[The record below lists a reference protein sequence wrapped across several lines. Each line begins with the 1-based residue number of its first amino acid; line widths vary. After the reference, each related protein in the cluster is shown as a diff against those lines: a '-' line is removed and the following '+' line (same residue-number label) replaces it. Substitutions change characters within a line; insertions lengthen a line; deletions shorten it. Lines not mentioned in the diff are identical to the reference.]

1 MCLWHLGHRERTDTI
16 GARGTAPGHRRASG
30 AVTPGGYVVATMTH
44 DNEALR
50 RTPAQQRAWTH
61 LLAADDARS
70 TRPPTDPQLAEQ
82 LRDHVRSRLRT
93 SLQTVPAAET
103 VWLSK
108 AALTALVCDGRYID
122 HREQPFSWSV
132 ATVAGQLAHAAIAV
146 DLAGGRRRPV
156 DLVADHAWAQIV
168 ARNSSAG
175 AFVAALPGV
184 DADALRAETISRCQ
198 AFRDCFP
205 HLPSW
210 MHARTEVPLTWR
222 LSAQV
227 VVKGIPDLVVG
238 RPDPERRLVQLIEL
252 KTGARRSEHRDDVA
266 LYALLATVKYGVAP
280 FRVATYYL
288 DEADWDT
295 ADVTPALL
303 EHAAARLIAKV
314 TRAITLIVAPPV
326 PEDLMLRRTAACS
339 WCSRAST
346 CPLTA
351 DRRPELVAA

>member
-1 MCLWHLGHRERTDTI
+1 
-16 GARGTAPGHRRASG
+16 
-30 AVTPGGYVVATMTH
+30 MTH
-44 DNEALR
+44 DDRELR
-50 RTPAQQRAWTH
+50 RTPAQQQAWTH

-70 TRPPTDPQLAEQ
+70 TRPPTDPQLARR

-93 SLQTVPAAET
+93 ALQTVPAAET
-103 VWLSK
+103 IWLSK
-108 AALTALVCDGRYID
+108 TALRALVCDGRYLD

-132 ATVAGQLAHAAIAV
+132 ASVAGQLAHAAIAV
-146 DLAGGRRRPV
+146 DLAGGRQRPV
-156 DLVADHAWAQIV
+156 DVVADHAWAQIV

-175 AFVAALPGV
+175 AFVGALPGV
-184 DADALRAETISRCQ
+184 DADALRAETIRRCL

-227 VVKGIPDLVVG
+227 IVKGVPDLVVG
-238 RPDPERRLVQLIEL
+238 RPDPERRLLQLIEL
-252 KTGARRSEHRDDVA
+252 KTGARRDGHRDDVA

-288 DEADWDT
+288 DEADWDA
-295 ADVTPALL
+295 ADVTAPLL
-303 EHAAARLIAKV
+303 DAAAARLIAQV
-314 TRAITLIVAPPV
+314 TRAITLTVAPPAR
-326 PEDLMLRRTAACS
+326 ENLMLRRTASCN
-339 WCSRAST
+339 WCGRAST

-351 DRRPELVAA
+351 DRRPDLVAA